1 MDFNQWLL
9 KLKNQFQKL
18 KLWFLNLFQSKHQ
31 RQAQKYLRK
40 TTIFNVLE
48 INQWLLITFHLILW
62 SVSLTFGILFNLGI
76 INQSQD
82 SSQADQNLN
91 FTNLKLAIWFSFGW
105 ATLVLAYFSY
115 CWISAY
121 RKWRDRDLL
130 DDHFPV
136 DSYQSNR
143 KLKHIKRKLRQTSAS
158 TNVSTVFNRDEQHV
172 DREQQADVPKQ
183 P

>member
-1 MDFNQWLL
+1 MQFNQWLI
-9 KLKNQFQKL
+9 KLKNQIQKL

-48 INQWLLITFHLILW
+48 INQWLLIIFHFILW
-62 SVSLTFGILFNLGI
+62 SVTLIFGILLNIGI
-76 INQSQD
+76 INQIQD

-91 FTNLKLAIWFSFGW
+91 ISNLKLAIWFSFGW
-105 ATLVLAYFSY
+105 STLVLWYFIY

-143 KLKHIKRKLRQTSAS
+143 KLKHIKRKLRQKQNYPS
-158 TNVSTVFNRDEQHV
+158 VSTIFNLVEQSD
-172 DREQQADVPKQ
+172 DREQQVDSPKQ